1 MEASISL
8 KSIGKKI
15 TDKTLLAELSF
26 GLQKGSCL
34 AIVGPNNSGKSSI
47 IKLLSGIIY
56 KDKGQ
61 LYISGKDISIN
72 PESIKKLTGYMSQK
86 IDFNL
91 TLNIFDNICIYAEL
105 FGLSNKETVLRT
117 NNLCE
122 KFLISPYKYKKVK
135 EVPRNI
141 TRIAMFI
148 RAIIHDPE
156 IILLDEP
163 TLNLDLKYKNIL
175 WDYIN
180 ENCKDKTIIFS
191 TQNLEEA
198 KIYSDRIAIVYNAVI
213 KFIGTYNELSDVA
226 YPDFSLEKYLI
237 NLEQDIQI
245 D

>member
-91 TLNIFDNICIYAEL
+91 TLNIFDNI
-105 FGLSNKETVLRT
+105 
-117 NNLCE
+117 
-122 KFLISPYKYKKVK
+122 
-135 EVPRNI
+135 
-141 TRIAMFI
+141 
-148 RAIIHDPE
+148 
-156 IILLDEP
+156 
-163 TLNLDLKYKNIL
+163 
-175 WDYIN
+175 
-180 ENCKDKTIIFS
+180 
-191 TQNLEEA
+191 
-198 KIYSDRIAIVYNAVI
+198 
-213 KFIGTYNELSDVA
+213 
-226 YPDFSLEKYLI
+226 
-237 NLEQDIQI
+237 
-245 D
+245 